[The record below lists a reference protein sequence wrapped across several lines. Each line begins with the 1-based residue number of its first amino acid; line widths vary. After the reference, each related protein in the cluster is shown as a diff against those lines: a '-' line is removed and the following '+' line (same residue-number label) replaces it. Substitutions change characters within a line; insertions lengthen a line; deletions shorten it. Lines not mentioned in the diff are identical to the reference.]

1 MDRKSAPD
9 VSVVIPTKNGG
20 NLFRS
25 VLAKLREQEYQ
36 GNFEILVIDSSS
48 SDNTVEF
55 AKEFGAKV
63 VVIPPGEFNHGLT
76 RNYGISL
83 ATAEIIILMTQDALP
98 ANNKLIH
105 HLVASFADEAVA
117 GVYARQLARPE
128 ADILTKRNLENWLTG
143 RTQPEVRQM
152 ADIDTYEKLLP
163 LEKYL
168 FCNFD
173 NVCSAVRKAVWEKVA
188 FTKNDFGE
196 DIDWC
201 LRTLKL
207 GWKIIYQPEAIVV
220 HSHERS
226 VLYEYKRT
234 YMCHRKLYE
243 LFELECVPSLK
254 SGYPSLIQLII
265 SESLYVIK
273 HEPDIPKKLKL
284 LVRIPALTI
293 ASFFAQYRGAKDEKL
308 KRGKKMSGV

>member
-1 MDRKSAPD
+1 MYHKSAPD
-9 VSVVIPTKNGG
+9 VSIVIPTRNGG
-20 NLFRS
+20 ELFRD
-25 VLAKLREQEYQ
+25 VLAKLRQQEYQ
-36 GNFEILVIDSSS
+36 GNFEILVVDSSS
-48 SDNTVEF
+48 SDKTVEF

-63 VVIPPGEFNHGLT
+63 VVIPAQEFNHGLT

-83 ATAEIIILMTQDALP
+83 ATAEIVILMTQDALP

-105 HLVASFADEAVA
+105 HLVANFTDEAVGGA
-117 GVYARQLARPE
+117 YARQLARPE

-143 RTQPEVRQM
+143 RAEPEVRQM
-152 ADIDTYEKLLP
+152 TNPDIYEKLPP

-173 NVCSAVRKAVWEKVA
+173 NVCSAIRKTAWEKVA

-201 LRTLKL
+201 LRTLKM
-207 GWKIIYQPEAIVV
+207 GWKITYQSQAIVI
-220 HSHERS
+220 HSHDRS
-226 VLYEYKRT
+226 VIYEYKRT

-254 SGYPSLIQLII
+254 FGYPSLIQLII
-265 SESLYVIK
+265 SEFLYVVK
-273 HEPDIPKKLKL
+273 HEPNLQKKLKL
-284 LVRIPALTI
+284 LFRIPALTV
-293 ASFFAQYRGAKDEKL
+293 ASFLGQYRGAQDEKL